1 MKKYKVIGI
10 MSGTSMDG
18 VDIAYCEFW
27 QIDQHWKFE
36 IKHAETIAYNNTW
49 IVRLSALHK
58 QPIHLLPKTDAYYGK
73 YLGQLVNNFI
83 KKYSLQ
89 VDFIASHG
97 HTIFHQ
103 PQNGFTTQ
111 IGCGANLYAETGI
124 KTINNF
130 RVVDVAFGGQGAPLV
145 PIGDELLFNQHD
157 ACLNLGGFS
166 NISFTINQSRKAFD
180 IGPCNIVTNQVAQ
193 QLGFD
198 FDDGGKLANQ
208 GKVNAILLKELN
220 NLHYY
225 KINPPK
231 SLGIEWVNTVFWPT
245 VNSYQITGID
255 LLATFEQHIA
265 IQIAET
271 INANKLTHVLVT
283 GGGAF
288 NTSLI
293 NQINKL
299 TKQALTIPDELLV
312 NYKEALIFAF
322 LGILRVEGNVNA
334 LKSVT
339 GATQNNMGG
348 AIWG

>member
-1 MKKYKVIGI
+1 MKHYKVIGI

-18 VDIAYCEFW
+18 VDLAYCEFW
-27 QIDQHWKFE
+27 QTNQHWQFE
-36 IKHAETIAYNNTW
+36 IKHAETIPYNKTW
-49 IVRLSALHK
+49 LVRLTELHK

-73 YLGQLVNNFI
+73 YLGQLVNTFI
-83 KKYSLQ
+83 KTHALQ

-111 IGCGANLYAETGI
+111 IGCGANLFAETGI

-130 RVVDVAFGGQGAPLV
+130 RVVDVAYGGQGAPLV
-145 PIGDELLFNQHD
+145 PIGDELLFNEFD

-166 NISFTINQSRKAFD
+166 NISFTKNKTRKAFD

-198 FDDGGKLANQ
+198 FDDEGKLAAQ
-208 GKVNAILLKELN
+208 GTVNLTLLNELN
-220 NLHYY
+220 NLPYY
-225 KINPPK
+225 KTNPPK
-231 SLGIEWVNTVFWPT
+231 SLGIEWVNTDFWPT
-245 VNSYQITGID
+245 IKPHQITAVD
-255 LLATFEQHIA
+255 LLATLQQHIA
-265 IQIAET
+265 QQIANT
-271 INANKLTHVLVT
+271 IITNKLNQVLVT

-293 NQINKL
+293 NHINNL
-299 TKQALTIPDELLV
+299 THQALKIPNALLV

-322 LGILRVEGNVNA
+322 LGVLRVEGNINA
-334 LKSVT
+334 LQSVT
-339 GATQNNMGG
+339 GAKQNSMGG